1 MKVEVVDYTPSW
13 AEKYQ
18 QEAQKIR
25 RILGENL
32 AEIYHIGS
40 TAVPGLKAKPI
51 IDIMPVVYDLCQ
63 VDQKN
68 IEFEKLGYECMGEF
82 GIVGRRYFR
91 KGKENRTHQIHVFA
105 AESDAD
111 IRRHLA
117 VRDYLRAHPARAAA
131 YGALKLELAARFP
144 YDIDGYCDGKDAFV
158 GALER
163 DALEWRAA
171 CDLKNGSNKA

>member
-82 GIVGRRYFR
+82 GIAGRRYFR

-117 VRDYLRAHPARAAA
+117 VRDYLRTFQETARE
-131 YGALKLELAARFP
+131 YGLLKEKLAKKYPR
-144 YDIDGYCDGKDAFV
+144 DIEGYCDGKDAFV
-158 GALER
+158 KKLEKEALSWYK
-163 DALEWRAA
+163 D
-171 CDLKNGSNKA
+171 N

>member
-1 MKVEVVDYTPSW
+1 MKVIVVDYTPSW

-82 GIVGRRYFR
+82 GIAGRRYFR

-117 VRDYLRAHPARAAA
+117 VRDYLRAFQETARE
-131 YGALKLELAARFP
+131 YGLLKEKLAKKYPR
-144 YDIDGYCDGKDAFV
+144 DIEGYCDGKDAFV
-158 GALER
+158 KKLETEALSWYK
-163 DALEWRAA
+163 D
-171 CDLKNGSNKA
+171 N

>member
-1 MKVEVVDYTPSW
+1 MKVIVVDYTPSW

-82 GIVGRRYFR
+82 GIAGRRYFR

-117 VRDYLRAHPARAAA
+117 VRDYLRAFQETARE
-131 YGALKLELAARFP
+131 YGLLKEKLAKKYP
-144 YDIDGYCDGKDAFV
+144 QDIEGYCDGKDAFV
-158 GALER
+158 KKLEKEALSWYK
-163 DALEWRAA
+163 D
-171 CDLKNGSNKA
+171 N

>member
-117 VRDYLRAHPARAAA
+117 VRDYLRAFQETARE
-131 YGALKLELAARFP
+131 YGLLKEKLAKKYP
-144 YDIDGYCDGKDAFV
+144 QDIEGYCDGKDAFV
-158 GALER
+158 KKLEKEALSWYK
-163 DALEWRAA
+163 D
-171 CDLKNGSNKA
+171 N